1 MSWALDQETFSSA
14 ALCTVVWRVIHG
26 QKTDPWERSCMVTW
40 RTEEDSGTSGRL
52 KEMISEEEEEVYCVA
67 KEKASGTL
75 YKFTHDWLH
84 VPRPTAHMTAYFCC
98 GLGDDFMH
106 HFQVHPWLFVVL
118 HEMATGSVSKFT
130 HDLRFVC
137 CVAGDGFMHHVQVH
151 STQHNILHPAPLWT
165 SRWRGCRRGMYHC
178 INDDNWGGGGGVVF
192 IGTYFTPC
200 GALSSVL
207 ACLLRPACQHSLTVF
222 CTHVQLEYENMHRS
236 K

>member
-1 MSWALDQETFSSA
+1 MSWALDQETFSSS

-130 HDLRFVC
+130 HDLSFVC

-151 STQHNILHPAPLWT
+151 TWPSFVCCVAGDGFMH
-165 SRWRGCRRGMYHC
+165 
-178 INDDNWGGGGGVVF
+178 
-192 IGTYFTPC
+192 
-200 GALSSVL
+200 
-207 ACLLRPACQHSLTVF
+207 
-222 CTHVQLEYENMHRS
+222 HVQVHTWLSFVCCVAWDGYRQYAQVHTWLTFVCCVAEMATGTMFKFTHD
-236 K
+236 